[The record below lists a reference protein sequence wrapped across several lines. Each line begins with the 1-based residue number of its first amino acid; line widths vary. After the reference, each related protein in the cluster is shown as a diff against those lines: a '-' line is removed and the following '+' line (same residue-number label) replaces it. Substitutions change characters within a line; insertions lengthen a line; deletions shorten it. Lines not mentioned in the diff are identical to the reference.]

1 MLPIIVIASLSIIGM
16 LTCIILY
23 PRIKFKTFSIE
34 TYWIAPLI
42 GAILILSLNLVSF
55 ESFTNG
61 LIKDNAINPIEIL
74 TLFFS
79 MTLIS
84 IVLDETGFFEKL
96 ASIVVKKAKTN
107 QYTLFFLLYLL
118 VSCLTIFT
126 SNDIIIITLTP
137 FIIFFCKN
145 TKINPIPYLI
155 SEFVA
160 ANTWSMLLI
169 IGNPTNIYLGSTFAI
184 SFFEY
189 FEVMFVPTVL
199 AGLTSLGTM
208 FLLFRKKLGVKM
220 DAVIKEVHV
229 KDKFL
234 FVFSLSLLSL
244 CIIFMAISS
253 FINIP
258 MWTVA
263 SVSCALLIVAS
274 FIYAIINP
282 SCIKILKNSAK
293 RLPFATIPF
302 ILSMFV
308 FVLAC
313 NEVEITK
320 EIANMLNQINN
331 PIVSYGLSSF
341 ICANLINNIPMSI
354 FYSSVLTYSTSGIRS
369 IYSVIIS
376 SNIAAFLTPLGAL
389 AGIMWM
395 SILKDKE
402 IKLSFLNFTGYGLL
416 ISIPT
421 LLMAFISLY
430 LVTI

>member
-74 TLFFS
+74 ALFFS

-169 IGNPTNIYLGSTFAI
+169 IGN
-184 SFFEY
+184 
-189 FEVMFVPTVL
+189 
-199 AGLTSLGTM
+199 
-208 FLLFRKKLGVKM
+208 
-220 DAVIKEVHV
+220 
-229 KDKFL
+229 
-234 FVFSLSLLSL
+234 
-244 CIIFMAISS
+244 
-253 FINIP
+253 
-258 MWTVA
+258 
-263 SVSCALLIVAS
+263 
-274 FIYAIINP
+274 
-282 SCIKILKNSAK
+282 
-293 RLPFATIPF
+293 
-302 ILSMFV
+302 
-308 FVLAC
+308 
-313 NEVEITK
+313 
-320 EIANMLNQINN
+320 
-331 PIVSYGLSSF
+331 
-341 ICANLINNIPMSI
+341 
-354 FYSSVLTYSTSGIRS
+354 
-369 IYSVIIS
+369 
-376 SNIAAFLTPLGAL
+376 
-389 AGIMWM
+389 
-395 SILKDKE
+395 
-402 IKLSFLNFTGYGLL
+402 
-416 ISIPT
+416 
-421 LLMAFISLY
+421 
-430 LVTI
+430 